1 MAVRGLGGKR
11 MKRGRPFQAE
21 NSFGRG
27 RPRGSRNK
35 ASQSAQ
41 TVIESQ
47 AVALAE
53 KAVLKALA
61 GKGDSGLLKT
71 LLSLLT
77 HKQSPAKLG
86 PLPGRT
92 PEDLDQTTQRLMDL
106 TSEGRL
112 SPTDAIKM
120 LRLIEARRRVIETRE
135 LADRVAAL
143 EQSIPA
149 SSRKKAA

>member
-1 MAVRGLGGKR
+1 
-11 MKRGRPFQAE
+11 MKRGRPFE
-21 NSFGRG
+21 PGNSVGGG

-47 AVALAE
+47 AVAIAE
-53 KAVLKALA
+53 KAVLRALA
-61 GKGDSGLLKT
+61 GKGDSGLLKS

-86 PLPGRT
+86 PLPART
-92 PEDLDQTTQRLMDL
+92 PEDLDQTTQRLMEL
-106 TSEGRL
+106 TAEGRL
-112 SPTDAIKM
+112 SPTDAMQM

-135 LADRVAAL
+135 LADRVAVL
-143 EQSIPA
+143 EQSIPGSA
-149 SSRKKAA
+149 RKKAA